1 MLIIDDV
8 SLLSSYTPPCLAHC
22 QQHSSAKITVRLKY
36 YHKPILP
43 MNLSTKVY
51 SIVSKK
57 YREKRLPLFRLPDF
71 SGEEQSFAKNFNI
84 RNKNEESFKGTQD

>member
-1 MLIIDDV
+1 
-8 SLLSSYTPPCLAHC
+8 
-22 QQHSSAKITVRLKY
+22 
-36 YHKPILP
+36 

-57 YREKRLPLFRLPDF
+57 KYREKKLPLFRLLDF

-84 RNKNEESFKGTQD
+84 KNKNEESFKKN